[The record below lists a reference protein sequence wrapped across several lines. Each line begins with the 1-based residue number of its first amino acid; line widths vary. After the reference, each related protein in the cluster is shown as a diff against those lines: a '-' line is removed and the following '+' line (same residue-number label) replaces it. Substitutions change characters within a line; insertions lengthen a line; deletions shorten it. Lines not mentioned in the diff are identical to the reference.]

1 MKAISLRDIRKR
13 FMAQPEKYLNLKKQ
27 RGMTLLE
34 IIIVLGII
42 GTIAAGVVILAQR
55 AFDSKAISD
64 LVTNTNTVRTTIKE
78 TFGPS
83 GVYPTTSTTNTT
95 NTLALTEATI
105 TDPTKADIPIAA
117 LVQLGKLSSNEA
129 KNNISS
135 NFFNIGGAKVDAGAG
150 AGGGGTATAPEN
162 RAYFV
167 EVNGL
172 DQKQCRNI
180 LLQTGNQW
188 DYVKVIASG
197 DGSGKYTIN
206 AAPNLAE
213 TATLPTTATTTD
225 AVVRSLADHGNNTL
239 TPQNVIYLC
248 SDSAENGIVLGSR

>member
-13 FMAQPEKYLNLKKQ
+13 FMEQPKKYLNLKKQ

-64 LVTNTNTVRTTIKE
+64 LVTNTNTVRTVIKE
-78 TFGPS
+78 TYGPS
-83 GVYPTTSTTNTT
+83 GIYPTTDAA
-95 NTLALTEATI
+95 NTLALTEANIKDT
-105 TDPTKADIPIAA
+105 AQSAVPIAA
-117 LVQLGKLSSNEA
+117 LVQLGKISTNEA
-129 KNNISS
+129 RNNISS
-135 NFFNIGGAKVDAGAG
+135 NFFNIGAATV
-150 AGGGGTATAPEN
+150 GTATGN

-188 DYVKVIASG
+188 DYVQVVNAA
-197 DGSGKYTIN
+197 DGSGSYSVAAGTVPDLADTGVTDPAGIN
-206 AAPNLAE
+206 NGGQGII
-213 TATLPTTATTTD
+213 
-225 AVVRSLADHGNNTL
+225 RSLANNGNYTL
-239 TPQNVIYLC
+239 SPQNIIGVC
-248 SDSAENGIVLGSR
+248 SDSAENGLVLGSR

>member
-1 MKAISLRDIRKR
+1 M
-13 FMAQPEKYLNLKKQ
+13 NLKKQ

-83 GVYPTTSTTNTT
+83 GVYPATDDNG
-95 NTLALTEATI
+95 TLALTESTI
-105 TDPTKADIPIAA
+105 KDPTQSAVPIAA

-135 NFFNIGGAKVDAGAG
+135 NYFNIGAATI
-150 AGGGGTATAPEN
+150 GTATGN

-188 DYVKVIASG
+188 DYVSVVNQG
-197 DGSGKYTIN
+197 DGAGTYSVTAGTV
-206 AAPNLAE
+206 PNLADTGVVDPSTV
-213 TATLPTTATTTD
+213 TAGGGG
-225 AVVRSLADHGNNTL
+225 VVRSLADTGNYTL
-239 TPQNVIYLC
+239 TPQNVINLC

>member
-1 MKAISLRDIRKR
+1 MKVISLRDIRKR

-42 GTIAAGVVILAQR
+42 GTIAAGVVVLAQR

-64 LVTNTNTVRTTIKE
+64 LVTNTNTVRTIIKE
-78 TFGPS
+78 TYGPS
-83 GVYPTTSTTNTT
+83 GIYPTTDSDG
-95 NTLALTEATI
+95 TLGLTEATI
-105 TDPTKADIPIAA
+105 KDTASSVVPIAA
-117 LVQLGKLSSNEA
+117 LVQLGKISTNEA

-135 NFFNIGGAKVDAGAG
+135 NFFNIGAATI
-150 AGGGGTATAPEN
+150 GTATGN

-180 LLQTGNQW
+180 LLQTGSQW
-188 DYVKVIASG
+188 DFVEVR
-197 DGSGKYTIN
+197 N
-206 AAPNLAE
+206 AGVGAGTYAITTGTVPNLAD
-213 TATLPTTATTTD
+213 TNVVDPATVTD
-225 AVVRSLADHGNNTL
+225 GDGGIIRSLANTGNYTL
-239 TPQNVIYLC
+239 TPQNIIGIC
-248 SDSAENGIVLGSR
+248 SDSAENALILGSR

>member
-83 GVYPTTSTTNTT
+83 GIYPTTNDTA
-95 NTLALTEATI
+95 TLALTESTI
-105 TDPTKADIPIAA
+105 KDPAQSAVPIAT
-117 LVQLGKLSSNEA
+117 LVQLGKISTNEA

-135 NFFNIGGAKVDAGAG
+135 NYFNIGAATI
-150 AGGGGTATAPEN
+150 GTAAGN

-188 DYVKVIASG
+188 DYVSVVNQA
-197 DGSGKYTIN
+197 DGAGTYSVTAGTV
-206 AAPNLAE
+206 PNLAD
-213 TATLPTTATTTD
+213 TAVDPATV
-225 AVVRSLADHGNNTL
+225 AAGGGGVIRSLADQGNHTL
-239 TPQNVIYLC
+239 TPQNVINLC
-248 SDSAENGIVLGSR
+248 SDSAENGLVLGSR

>member
-83 GVYPTTSTTNTT
+83 GVYPTTSAANTT
-95 NTLALTEATI
+95 STLALTEATI
-105 TDPTKADIPIAA
+105 TDSTQANVPIAS
-117 LVQLGKLSSNEA
+117 LVQLGKISTNEA

-135 NFFNIGGAKVDAGAG
+135 NFFNIGGAKVDTATGG
-150 AGGGGTATAPEN
+150 GGGGTSTLQD

-197 DGSGKYTIN
+197 DSSGKYTIN
-206 AAPNLAE
+206 TAPNLADA
-213 TATLPTTATTTD
+213 ATIPTTATTAD
-225 AVVRSLADHGNNTL
+225 AVVRSLATDGNNTL

-248 SDSAENGIVLGSR
+248 SDSAENGLVLGSR

>member
-83 GVYPTTSTTNTT
+83 GVYPTTSATNTT

-135 NFFNIGGAKVDAGAG
+135 NFFNIGGAKVDGAT
-150 AGGGGTATAPEN
+150 GGTATAPEN

-172 DQKQCRNI
+172 DQKQCRNV

-197 DGSGKYTIN
+197 DGSGKYTVN
-206 AAPNLAE
+206 AAPDLAE
-213 TATLPTTATTTD
+213 AATLPTAATTTD
-225 AVVRSLADHGNNTL
+225 TVVRSLADHGNNTL

-248 SDSAENGIVLGSR
+248 SDSAENGLVLGSR

>member
-64 LVTNTNTVRTTIKE
+64 LVTNTNTVRTVIKE
-78 TFGPS
+78 TYGPS
-83 GVYPTTSTTNTT
+83 GVYPTTDSAG
-95 NTLALTEATI
+95 TLALTEATI
-105 TDPTKADIPIAA
+105 KDTAQANVPIAA
-117 LVQLGKLSSNEA
+117 LVQLGKISTNEA

-135 NFFNIGGAKVDAGAG
+135 NFFNIGAATV
-150 AGGGGTATAPEN
+150 GTATGN

-188 DYVKVIASG
+188 DYVQVVTTG
-197 DGSGKYTIN
+197 DGAGAYTVG
-206 AAPNLAE
+206 AGGGGAGTGVTNLAA
-213 TATLPTTATTTD
+213 TAVDPATVTGG
-225 AVVRSLADHGNNTL
+225 AGIVRSLADDGNNTL
-239 TPQNVIYLC
+239 TPQNVINLC
-248 SDSAENGIVLGSR
+248 SDSAENGLVLGSR

>member
-83 GVYPTTSTTNTT
+83 GIYPTTDDTG
-95 NTLALTEATI
+95 TLALTESTI
-105 TDPTKADIPIAA
+105 KDPAQSAVPIAT
-117 LVQLGKLSSNEA
+117 LVQLGKISTNEA

-135 NFFNIGGAKVDAGAG
+135 NFFNIGSASI
-150 AGGGGTATAPEN
+150 GTTAASN

-188 DYVKVIASG
+188 DFVNIVVAG
-197 DGSGKYTIN
+197 DGAGSYSVNSTTPPDLAAGATDPATVTAGSGGI
-206 AAPNLAE
+206 
-213 TATLPTTATTTD
+213 
-225 AVVRSLADHGNNTL
+225 VRSLAADGNYTL
-239 TPQNVIYLC
+239 TPQNVINLC
-248 SDSAENGIVLGSR
+248 SDSAENGLVLGSR